1 MPFVL
6 DGHNLMHEQ
15 GLASAP
21 DGARQLVDRV
31 RSYLRSRGGRC
42 HVFFDGVPSGGF
54 AADTDLGEIKVLFSG
69 SRKADDAILHHLRA
83 SAQVRNVTVV
93 TSDRALASSCRA
105 LGADIRSGREFFSL
119 PARPA
124 ARPGRGAPS
133 EKPTHVDVRE
143 WEEFFAREPNDRE
156 ADEP

>member
-6 DGHNLMHEQ
+6 DGHNLLHEQ

-31 RSYLRSRGGRC
+31 RSFLRSRGGRC
-42 HVFFDGVPSGGF
+42 HVFFDGGPSGGF

-69 SRKADDAILHHLRA
+69 PRKADDAILHHLR
-83 SAQVRNVTVV
+83 SSSQVRSVTVV

-105 LGADIRSGREFFSL
+105 LGADVRSGREFFAL
-119 PARPA
+119 PARPPA
-124 ARPGRGAPS
+124 ARSRLGAPS
-133 EKPTHVDVRE
+133 EKPTHIDVRE
-143 WEEFFAREPNDRE
+143 WEEFFARDRE
-156 ADEP
+156 DDREP